1 MKGNQLYAKET
12 KIHLDQRK
20 MDIREDNY
28 LKIDA
33 NKLKLNQGSGKVIVT
48 NDVKGNQQLYAKAT
62 KMCLD
67 QRKMDTREEKNL
79 KIDVRELQELQAKE
93 LTNRRQYEEEMARLE
108 LRMQEI
114 EGEQIDV
121 NKEKLNQGSGKVD
134 IKEMKVYLDQKKKM
148 DVREDYKEVDD
159 YYKHRVNIFWKY

>member
-1 MKGNQLYAKET
+1 MEKGKSVTVDPVKE
-12 KIHLDQRK
+12 
-20 MDIREDNY
+20 
-28 LKIDA
+28 
-33 NKLKLNQGSGKVIVT
+33 KLNHGSGKVVT

-79 KIDVRELQELQAKE
+79 KIHVRELQELQAKE

-108 LRMQEI
+108 LQMQEI

-148 DVREDYKEVDD
+148 DIREDNKEFNDF
-159 YYKHRVNIFWKY
+159 YKHKVNIFLKY

>member
-1 MKGNQLYAKET
+1 MVDPVKE
-12 KIHLDQRK
+12 
-20 MDIREDNY
+20 
-28 LKIDA
+28 
-33 NKLKLNQGSGKVIVT
+33 KLNHGSGKVVT
-48 NDVKGNQQLYAKAT
+48 NDVKGNQQLYAKET
-62 KMCLD
+62 KMFLD
-67 QRKMDTREEKNL
+67 QKKKMDTREEKNL

-108 LRMQEI
+108 LQMQEI

-148 DVREDYKEVDD
+148 DIREDYKEVDD

>member
-1 MKGNQLYAKET
+1 MVDPVKE
-12 KIHLDQRK
+12 
-20 MDIREDNY
+20 
-28 LKIDA
+28 
-33 NKLKLNQGSGKVIVT
+33 KLNHGSGKVVT
-48 NDVKGNQQLYAKAT
+48 NDVKGIQQLYAKET

-108 LRMQEI
+108 LQMQEI

-148 DVREDYKEVDD
+148 DIREDYKEVDD

>member
-1 MKGNQLYAKET
+1 MEKGKSVMLDPVKE
-12 KIHLDQRK
+12 
-20 MDIREDNY
+20 
-28 LKIDA
+28 
-33 NKLKLNQGSGKVIVT
+33 KLNHGSGKVVT
-48 NDVKGNQQLYAKAT
+48 NDVKGNQQLYAKET

-114 EGEQIDV
+114 EGKQIDV
-121 NKEKLNQGSGKVD
+121 NKEKLNQGSGKVVTND
-134 IKEMKVYLDQKKKM
+134 FKEKKMYPDQRKKM
-148 DVREDYKEVDD
+148 DVREDNKEFND
-159 YYKHRVNIFWKY
+159 YYKHRVNIFLKY

>member
-1 MKGNQLYAKET
+1 MERGKSVTVDPVKE
-12 KIHLDQRK
+12 
-20 MDIREDNY
+20 
-28 LKIDA
+28 
-33 NKLKLNQGSGKVIVT
+33 KLNHGSGKFVT
-48 NDVKGNQQLYAKAT
+48 NDVKGNQQLYAKET
-62 KMCLD
+62 KMYLD
-67 QRKMDTREEKNL
+67 QRKMDTRKEKNL
-79 KIDVRELQELQAKE
+79 KIDVRELQELQELQAKE

-108 LRMQEI
+108 LQMQEI

-121 NKEKLNQGSGKVD
+121 NKDKLNQGSGKVD